1 MALSITQSQVANLD
15 WASNQTGS
23 ANYNPLDIIN
33 SVLEQYG
40 LIAISNI
47 QRNIKD
53 RQVVNSGQMSS
64 TMYQKLDVDNG
75 QQSLKIYIKDYYRF
89 VDKGVKGVKSTKN
102 APKSP
107 YRYKTLTGMSK
118 EGRSSIQSLITSG
131 KAKVRVISQASSKT
145 EKRGL
150 QFKGTKKS
158 LLDRQ
163 TDQLIYNI
171 KKHGIKTTNFF
182 KDGFEQTFKDLQKDL
197 GEALKKD
204 ISINLIK

>member
-1 MALSITQSQVANLD
+1 MASITQSQVANLD
-15 WASNQTGS
+15 WLNSTGS
-23 ANYNPLDIIN
+23 SEYNSVEIIN

-40 LIAISNI
+40 LVAISNI

-64 TMYQKLDVDNG
+64 TMYQKVDNENG

-89 VDKGVKGVKSTKN
+89 VDKGVKGVKSTNN

-131 KAKVRVISQASSKT
+131 KAKVKVISQASSKT
-145 EKRGL
+145 ERRGL

-158 LLDRQ
+158 LLEMQ

-171 KKHGIKTTNFF
+171 KKYGIKTTNFF
-182 KDGFEQTFKDLQKDL
+182 KDGFEETFKDLQKDL
-197 GEALKKD
+197 GAALKKD
-204 ISINLIK
+204 ISINIIK

>member
-15 WASNQTGS
+15 WLKSTGS
-23 ANYNPLDIIN
+23 ADYNPVEIIN
-33 SVLEQYG
+33 SVLEGYG

-64 TMYQKLDVDNG
+64 TMYQKVDNENG

-89 VDKGVKGVKSTKN
+89 VDKGVKGVKSTNN

-131 KAKVRVISQASSKT
+131 KAKVKVISQASSKT
-145 EKRGL
+145 ERRGL

-158 LLDRQ
+158 LLEMQ

-171 KKHGIKTTNFF
+171 KKYGIKTTNFF
-182 KDGFEQTFKDLQKDL
+182 KDGFEETFKDLQKDL
-197 GEALKKD
+197 GAALKKD
-204 ISINLIK
+204 ISINIIK

>member
-1 MALSITQSQVANLD
+1 MGLNITQSQVANLD
-15 WASNQTGS
+15 WLKSNGS
-23 ANYNPLDIIN
+23 TEYNPLEIIN

-64 TMYQKLDVDNG
+64 TMYQKLDVENG
-75 QQSLKIYIKDYYRF
+75 MQSLKIYIKDYYRF
-89 VDKGVKGVKSTKN
+89 VDKGVKGYEFEKN

-107 YRYKTLTGMSK
+107 YKYKNLHKMSK
-118 EGRSSIQSLITSG
+118 EGRTSIQSLITSG
-131 KAKVRVISQASSKT
+131 KAKVRVINQSKSKT

>member
-15 WASNQTGS
+15 WLNSTGS
-23 ANYNPLDIIN
+23 SEYNSVEIIN

-53 RQVVNSGQMSS
+53 RQVVNSGQMST
-64 TMYQKLDVDNG
+64 TMYQKVDVENG
-75 QQSLKIYIKDYYRF
+75 MQSLKIYIKDYYRF

-102 APKSP
+102 APNSP

-118 EGRSSIQSLITSG
+118 EGRVSIQSLITSG
-131 KAKVRVISQASSKT
+131 KAKVRVISQSASKT

-150 QFKGTKKS
+150 QYKGTKKS
-158 LLDRQ
+158 LLEKQ

-171 KKHGIKTTNFF
+171 KKYGIKTTNFF
-182 KDGFEQTFKDLQKDL
+182 KDGFEETFKDLQKDL

>member
-15 WASNQTGS
+15 WLKSTGS
-23 ANYNPLDIIN
+23 ADYNPLEIIN

-64 TMYQKLDVDNG
+64 TMYQKLDVENG

-107 YRYKTLTGMSK
+107 YRYRTLTGMSK
-118 EGRSSIQSLITSG
+118 EGRTSIQSLITSG

-158 LLDRQ
+158 LLEMQ

-171 KKHGIKTTNFF
+171 KKYGIKTTNFF

-197 GEALKKD
+197 GEALKRD

>member
-1 MALSITQSQVANLD
+1 MATILQSQVANLD
-15 WASNQTGS
+15 WLESTGS
-23 ANYNPLDIIN
+23 SEYN
-33 SVLEQYG
+33 SVEVVNSILEQYG

-64 TMYQKLDVDNG
+64 TMYQKLDVENG
-75 QQSLKIYIKDYYRF
+75 MQSLKIYIKDYYRF
-89 VDKGVKGVKSTKN
+89 VDKGVKGVEFDKN

-107 YRYKTLTGMSK
+107 YQYRSLYTMSK

-158 LLDRQ
+158 LLDKQ

-197 GEALKKD
+197 GEALKRD

>member
-15 WASNQTGS
+15 WLHSTGS
-23 ANYNPLDIIN
+23 SDYNPIEIIN

-64 TMYQKLDVDNG
+64 TMYQKVDVDNG
-75 QQSLKIYIKDYYRF
+75 MQSLKIYIKDYYRF
-89 VDKGVKGVKSTKN
+89 VDKGVKGVKSEKN

-118 EGRSSIQSLITSG
+118 EGRTSIQSLITSG
-131 KAKVRVISQASSKT
+131 KAKVRVISQSASKT
-145 EKRGL
+145 EKEV
-150 QFKGTKKS
+150 
-158 LLDRQ
+158 
-163 TDQLIYNI
+163 YNL
-171 KKHGIKTTNFF
+171 K
-182 KDGFEQTFKDLQKDL
+182 EQR
-197 GEALKKD
+197 
-204 ISINLIK
+204 NHC

>member
-15 WASNQTGS
+15 WLKSTGS
-23 ANYNPLDIIN
+23 ADYNPVEIIN
-33 SVLEQYG
+33 SVLEGYG
-40 LIAISNI
+40 LVAISNI

-64 TMYQKLDVDNG
+64 TMYQKVDNDNG
-75 QQSLKIYIKDYYRF
+75 MQSLKIYIKDYYRF

-107 YRYKTLTGMSK
+107 YKYRTLTGMSK

-158 LLDRQ
+158 LLDKQ

-171 KKHGIKTTNFF
+171 KKYGIKTTDFF

-197 GEALKKD
+197 GEALKRD

>member
-15 WASNQTGS
+15 WLNSTGS
-23 ANYNPLDIIN
+23 ADYNPVEIIN

-64 TMYQKLDVDNG
+64 TMYQKLDVENG

-89 VDKGVKGVKSTKN
+89 VDKGVKGVDYDKN

-107 YRYKTLTGMSK
+107 YQYRSLYKMSK
-118 EGRSSIQSLITSG
+118 EGRASIQSLITSG
-131 KAKVRVISQASSKT
+131 KAKVRVISQAKSKT

-197 GEALKKD
+197 GAALKKD

>member
-1 MALSITQSQVANLD
+1 MASITQSQVANLD

-64 TMYQKLDVDNG
+64 TMYQKLDVENG

-118 EGRSSIQSLITSG
+118 EGRASIQSLITSG

-158 LLDRQ
+158 LLDKQ

-171 KKHGIKTTNFF
+171 KRFGIKTTDFF
-182 KDGFEQTFKDLQKDL
+182 KDGFQQTFKDLQKDL

>member
-1 MALSITQSQVANLD
+1 MASITQSQVANLD
-15 WASNQTGS
+15 WLKSTGS
-23 ANYNPLDIIN
+23 TDYNPLEIIN

-64 TMYQKLDVDNG
+64 TMYQKLDVENG

-131 KAKVRVISQASSKT
+131 KAKVRVISQAKSKT

-158 LLDRQ
+158 LLEMQ

-171 KKHGIKTTNFF
+171 KKYGIKTTNFF

-197 GEALKKD
+197 GAALKKD

>member
-1 MALSITQSQVANLD
+1 MGLNITQSQVANLD
-15 WASNQTGS
+15 WLKSNGS
-23 ANYNPLDIIN
+23 TEYNPLEIIN

-64 TMYQKLDVDNG
+64 TMYQKVDNDNG
-75 QQSLKIYIKDYYRF
+75 MQSLKIYIKDYYRF

-107 YRYKTLTGMSK
+107 YKYRTLTGMSK

-158 LLDRQ
+158 LLDKQ

-171 KKHGIKTTNFF
+171 KKYGIKTTDFF

-197 GEALKKD
+197 GEALKRD